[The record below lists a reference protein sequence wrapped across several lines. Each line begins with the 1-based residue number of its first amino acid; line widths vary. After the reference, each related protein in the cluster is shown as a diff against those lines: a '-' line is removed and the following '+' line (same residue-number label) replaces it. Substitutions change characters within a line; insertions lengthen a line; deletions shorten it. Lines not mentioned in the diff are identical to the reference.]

1 MKKKK
6 KRKVFKR
13 KESEREKMVEFFIAF
28 RHIVE
33 RKFQSIFSTLGIAI
47 AVTVFIVSLTVSN
60 GLGRN
65 MINSL
70 LTMSPHILIKHKK
83 KNFFEN
89 YGEVVENLKKVEGVK
104 AVIPKINSQSIIK
117 SQGFARGVLAYGIMP
132 DNVKNDLDLRMIAG
146 NNNVE
151 ELNSILVGEELAK
164 GMGLK
169 VGQEI
174 SLVSAENNEIK
185 LIVRGIFKTGF
196 LEYDTNLAIVPM
208 KTMQISADQGEVAT
222 DIWVK
227 TINPQ
232 KVENVEKKII
242 SNNVIPHSEY
252 GILDWKMLNQ
262 SLLNAVRFEKFVLIA
277 ILSLLLLIAS
287 FAVSVILNMV
297 VREKIKDIGI
307 LKSIGYTNKNIR
319 RIFMIEGLL
328 LGFFGM
334 IMGSIL
340 SPIVLFVLKILF
352 KVFMKN
358 GTYYLEELPLYIS
371 AKELAIIYVV
381 TVIVIFISTIFP
393 ASRAAKLKPVEA
405 LKYE

>member
-1 MKKKK
+1 
-6 KRKVFKR
+6 
-13 KESEREKMVEFFIAF
+13 MVEFFIAF

-371 AKELAIIYVV
+371 VKELVIIYVV